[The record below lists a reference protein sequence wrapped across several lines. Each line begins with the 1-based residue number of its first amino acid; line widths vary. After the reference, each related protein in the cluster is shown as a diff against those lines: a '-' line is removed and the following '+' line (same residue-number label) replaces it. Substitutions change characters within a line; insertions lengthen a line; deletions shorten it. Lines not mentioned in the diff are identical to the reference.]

1 MSNRTD
7 RTNGTGAGTSKAPRS
22 WWKRLARLLPNCLD
36 RLDFDQRIQFNA
48 PPGPSFTGIKCDSP
62 GCPARVRGRTD
73 TRALVRSLT
82 LRAETLGWQCV
93 FFDGE
98 GHHYCP
104 GHVDPDRE
112 RLRRFK

>member
-1 MSNRTD
+1 MID
-7 RTNGTGAGTSKAPRS
+7 F
-22 WWKRLARLLPNCLD
+22 LD
-36 RLDFDQRIQFNA
+36 STPCICPLDGCTLHR
-48 PPGPSFTGIKCDSP
+48 PPPPPEPSFSGIKCDSP
-62 GCPARVRGRTD
+62 GCFARVRGRTD
-73 TRALVRSLT
+73 TRALIRSLT